1 MYKVIATAPT
11 TYQLNSV
18 RQFGSPIIS
27 RMDGSHVFSKSFE
40 TKEQAKEYLQ
50 QRALLYYDTEEE
62 INEAMESI
70 EKYGSL
76 RIDAATA
83 SIEEEYKECSAC
95 HGKGS
100 GYFSCCSGEIVDE
113 DVAMCPECYEH
124 LGEEECEVC
133 DGTGTIN

>member
-1 MYKVIATAPT
+1 MKEQKEIINGLLIIILSIVFFYVIAIDFHPKDDTFVLFMNLCLLIAGIT
-11 TYQLNSV
+11 RFRDGTI
-18 RQFGSPIIS
+18 QFSHS
-27 RMDGSHVFSKSFE
+27 RK
-40 TKEQAKEYLQ
+40 K
-50 QRALLYYDTEEE
+50 
-62 INEAMESI
+62 
-70 EKYGSL
+70 
-76 RIDAATA
+76 IDAVTA

-124 LGEEECEVC
+124 LGEEECELC